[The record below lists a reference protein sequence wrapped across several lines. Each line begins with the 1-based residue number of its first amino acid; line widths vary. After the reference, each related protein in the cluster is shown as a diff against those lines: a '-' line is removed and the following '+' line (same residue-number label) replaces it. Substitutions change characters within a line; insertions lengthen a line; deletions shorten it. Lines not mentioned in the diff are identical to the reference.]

1 MLEVN
6 YDILAVMSKGRKKKQ
21 DSYPGED
28 DSDDRCAT
36 LADACEAN
44 ANVASSPSPA
54 TLEDILVAIKTL
66 DRRVDTRFTELNGVI
81 ADFKVALT
89 EVSERVSSTEAATES
104 HERRLERLEERY
116 DALASQCKQQQAK
129 LEDLEARSRRQNIHI
144 VGIKEKTENGR
155 PTEFVSKLLPKLLGE
170 EHFNLPIEVDR
181 AHRSLAPATDGR
193 ARAIIARLHYY
204 QVKELVLRLAREKA
218 PLQYDGRPVY
228 IFPDFTSATMKKR
241 QAFQAIREKCRA
253 KSIRCGFRHPARFV
267 VTVNNN
273 TSTFTTPAEAEEFL
287 SREADGWD
295 AIASASPRRETE

>member
-1 MLEVN
+1 ML
-6 YDILAVMSKGRKKKQ
+6 KGRKKKQ

-66 DRRVDTRFTELNGVI
+66 DSRVDTRFTELNRVI

-89 EVSERVSSTEAATES
+89 EVSERVSSTEAATN
-104 HERRLERLEERY
+104 
-116 DALASQCKQQQAK
+116 C
-129 LEDLEARSRRQNIHI
+129 
-144 VGIKEKTENGR
+144 
-155 PTEFVSKLLPKLLGE
+155 
-170 EHFNLPIEVDR
+170 
-181 AHRSLAPATDGR
+181 R

-228 IFPDFTSATMKKR
+228 IFPDFTSATMKKC
-241 QAFQAIREKCRA
+241 QAFRAIQEKCRA
-253 KSIRCGFRHPARFV
+253 KSIRCGFRHSARFV
-267 VTVNNN
+267 VTDKNN
-273 TSTFTTPAEAEEFL
+273 TSTFTTLAEAEEFL

-295 AIASASPRRETE
+295 ANASVSPRRETE